1 MKIEITEE
9 QRQEIIGRA
18 RAITGV
24 FKEAFRKIGEMF
36 KRTFKSIKEM
46 VVQLADEKSKKKQP
60 YYSGL
65 FNTFTQPKQVT
76 GNAMYWNEP
85 TRSHYSYLVRVRR
98 NH

>member
-9 QRQEIIGRA
+9 RRQEIIGHA
-18 RAITGV
+18 KVITGV

-36 KRTFKSIKEM
+36 KRAFSSIKEM
-46 VVQLADEKSKKKQP
+46 VVQLADAKSRKKQP

-65 FNTFTQPKQVT
+65 FNTITQPKQVT
-76 GNAMYWNEP
+76 AIGMYWNQP
-85 TRSHYSYLVRVRR
+85 TRSQYSYLVRVRR